1 MTKKKNKNEVK
12 LNDNGVTLEEVM
24 ADNFPRIYIHNV
36 EDQPNGDC
44 TMTFD
49 TNKAFDELY
58 KKEKKRKRVSKKGL
72 GNYMV
77 ELIRKGMDKEDG
89 YDLKTLKGLDKL
101 PPEGCSGGHY

>member
-58 KKEKKRKRVSKKGL
+58 KKEKKRKRVS
-72 GNYMV
+72 
-77 ELIRKGMDKEDG
+77 
-89 YDLKTLKGLDKL
+89 
-101 PPEGCSGGHY
+101 